1 MQGFPAR
8 YVNLAAARRKFG
20 DRVDR
25 LGRFFAKVDDA
36 ADQAVLTLETLPR
49 GED

>member
-1 MQGFPAR
+1 MEGFPSR
-8 YVNLAAARRKFG
+8 YVNLAAARHRFG

-36 ADQAVLTLETLPR
+36 ADHVVEASE
-49 GED
+49 